1 MSDETDF
8 RWPEGDAECAELAR
22 SMFIRECV
30 GQVRYWVG
38 LGSDK
43 LSHPEP
49 ERPFIR
55 AWSEIAKRDRAY
67 RENFNTLNESQ
78 RAKVLELLEEC
89 VQGAVF
95 STVCILDQFPH
106 GEAELSVWD
115 GVCGEGKRRFRIAPG
130 KKELHDE
137 FSAAV
142 QAQRRSERP
151 GGSVS
156 THTGHDPVRREPWK
170 R

>member
-67 RENFNTLNESQ
+67 REIFTTLSESQ

-89 VQGAVF
+89 VQVGPI
-95 STVCILDQFPH
+95 SDL
-106 GEAELSVWD
+106 
-115 GVCGEGKRRFRIAPG
+115 
-130 KKELHDE
+130 
-137 FSAAV
+137 AAT
-142 QAQRRSERP
+142 SII
-151 GGSVS
+151 
-156 THTGHDPVRREPWK
+156 W
-170 R
+170 